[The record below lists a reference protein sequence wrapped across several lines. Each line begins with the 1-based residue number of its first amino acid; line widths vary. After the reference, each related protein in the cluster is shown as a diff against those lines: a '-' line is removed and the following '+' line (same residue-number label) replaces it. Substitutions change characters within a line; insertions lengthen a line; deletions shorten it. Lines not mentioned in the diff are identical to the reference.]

1 MTNLNEIVKK
11 VKGYKVVNLAELKTI
26 NKESIAKGYNRNLN
40 MKSFMQALKTA
51 MYETKGIMGC
61 WRGMKTNVMLRP
73 LFEHNHKGGVE
84 CEPHLPCHVQEMGLV
99 CRGLTLDVPFSTFN
113 ELTEVTD
120 FVKEVA

>member
-40 MKSFMQALKTA
+40 MKPFMQALKTA
-51 MYETKGIMGC
+51 MYKSNGKMGF
-61 WRGMKTNVMLRP
+61 WRGMKTNVLLVP

-84 CEPHLPCHVQEMGLV
+84 CEPHLRCHVQEMGLV
-99 CRGLTLDVPFSTFN
+99 SKFLTLDVPFSTFN
-113 ELTEVTD
+113 ELTDVNE